1 MENNKRLIL
10 MYAGAMDM
18 LIGGIALLIYFGILP
33 IDVASWDIPRWVV
46 GLIGSILFFPCMAL
60 FTFQLTRG
68 D

>member
-18 LIGGIALLIYFGILP
+18 LIGGIALLVYFGILP

-46 GLIGSILFFPCMAL
+46 GLIGSILFFPGMVL

>member
-18 LIGGIALLIYFGILP
+18 LMGGIALLIYFGILP
-33 IDVASWDIPRWVV
+33 VDVASWDIPRWVI
-46 GLIGSILFFPCMAL
+46 GLIGAILFFPGMAL

>member
-18 LIGGIALLIYFGILP
+18 LMGGIALLIYFGILP
-33 IDVASWDIPRWVV
+33 VDVASWNIPRWVI
-46 GLIGSILFFPCMAL
+46 GLIGAILFFPGMAL